1 VKYIATFLV
10 FLWLTSCGGNS
21 APEGILSEDQLINV
35 LLDIHMAEG
44 YVSTFPIHYD
54 SSRTLYPLLEKEIFD
69 KHQVS
74 DSVFKV
80 SLEYFM
86 RDAKR
91 MDDMYARIID
101 SLSIKEKVGNQ

>member
-1 VKYIATFLV
+1 
-10 FLWLTSCGGNS
+10 
-21 APEGILSEDQLINV
+21 
-35 LLDIHMAEG
+35 MAEG

-54 SSRTLYPLLEKEIFD
+54 SSRILYPLLEKEIFD

-80 SLEYFM
+80 SLEYYM

-91 MDDMYARIID
+91 MDDLYARIID